1 MQIRLNTNPWTLP
14 GPPTYVEGNPSPEKI
29 RDDKA
34 EADAERREWSPT
46 NAAYELL
53 DRLRGFAGHMVVIQA
68 WDPIMFMLEEEGPNP
83 IRAKCLDVKTMTNSE
98 GLLRA
103 YLLID
108 DPSSIPTQEGYDDLD
123 SLIPESDKWLFDI
136 GSLYAI
142 SVLAE

>member
-1 MQIRLNTNPWTLP
+1 MQIRLDTNPWVLP
-14 GPPTYVEGNPSPEKI
+14 GPPTYIEGNPSPERI
-29 RDDKA
+29 GSDKA
-34 EADAERREWSPT
+34 EADAARRCWSPS

-53 DRLRGFAGHMVVIQA
+53 DRLRAFAGHLVEIQA

-83 IRAKCLDVKTMTNSE
+83 IRAKCVDVKTMTNNE
-98 GLLRA
+98 GLVRA

-142 SVLAE
+142 SVLEK